1 MFFPRRSN
9 LRNFLHYSAWPTGP
23 ERNNPKQNGAGL
35 SRSGVRAGIFP
46 QKFKRK
52 GVAPVVF
59 RHRLI
64 PHRRNFVRAILK
76 STGHSGNQ
84 CCCWNSRAN
93 CSNSERRRR
102 RWKCCSIPLEIFF
115 RNFLKNLSDDFLN
128 ICGPYLI
135 SNIFPL
141 PSYHFRTNMPR
152 NKPILTAFC
161 VSLKHTRH
169 FHVGKIDFS
178 SLLCNQYRNCHPFCL
193 SKHKCTT

>member
-93 CSNSERRRR
+93 CSGSERRHR
-102 RWKCCSIPLEIFF
+102 RWKCCSNYRRVGRPARFIGIIPRLAQ
-115 RNFLKNLSDDFLN
+115 N
-128 ICGPYLI
+128 
-135 SNIFPL
+135 
-141 PSYHFRTNMPR
+141 
-152 NKPILTAFC
+152 
-161 VSLKHTRH
+161 
-169 FHVGKIDFS
+169 
-178 SLLCNQYRNCHPFCL
+178 CL
-193 SKHKCTT
+193 SKADKFIKV